1 MKLLKLSACLP
12 AVSGGNVKRQTM
24 MEDAVV
30 DGLSDRGS
38 TPLRSIKIVSQDEIL
53 WDYFF
58 VPRVVEFVKIESSL
72 GFRTDRAGRRDRTT
86 SGGATTS
93 SGRWFWQD
101 RSETKTV
108 GSGPTVAKRRPT
120 PLRGRRIC

>member
-1 MKLLKLSACLP
+1 
-12 AVSGGNVKRQTM
+12 M

-58 VPRVVEFVKIESSL
+58 VSFGSSNL
-72 GFRTDRAGRRDRTT
+72 
-86 SGGATTS
+86 
-93 SGRWFWQD
+93 
-101 RSETKTV
+101 
-108 GSGPTVAKRRPT
+108 
-120 PLRGRRIC
+120 